1 MYRNRTQRR
10 ADRRNHSS
18 RPTTQTTARTSAAR
32 SLTVVPILGIALLAG
47 ACGSDVT
54 ASDLRDLTSTTTAEA
69 PTTTALPPVS
79 LPVATVST
87 VPASTVAVSS
97 LDSVQGATVQ
107 IVAQGTFV
115 DPEFGAYESVGRG
128 SGFVV
133 DPSGIAVTNHH
144 VVGGAGLIQVY
155 VQGEDEPRNAKVL
168 GVSECSDLAVIDI
181 EGDPLP
187 ALSWY
192 TGPVQPGLEI
202 YAAGYPLGDPEFTLT
217 RGIVSK
223 ADAPGE
229 TQWASIDHAIEHDAN
244 TQPGNSGGP
253 LVSADGEVV
262 AINYASGSSTN
273 TDQFFSIEASD
284 AAGIIAEMMAGN
296 DVDSLGVNGQIVM
309 SDDGTIAGLWVSGVD
324 SGSPADDTGIEPG
337 DIITRI
343 EGVSVGTDGTMADYC
358 DVMRTHNPGDVLSV
372 EVLRFATE
380 EVLTGQFNGE
390 YLTTAFSFAE
400 TVDTGI
406 DAGAEYTDYTTV
418 TDDSGTLTVSVPTA
432 WSSID
437 GAPVDI
443 DGVSSPSIIAS
454 TDVAAYNSAW
464 DVPGVQFVASAALT
478 GFTADE
484 LLDLGATTECTFE
497 GREDYDDGA
506 FVGRF
511 DTYSN
516 CGGTGAT
523 SIVVAAFPA
532 DGSYGVLV
540 VVQVVT
546 DADLVALD
554 EIIRT
559 FNVVA

>member
-1 MYRNRTQRR
+1 MNPIRSMRR
-10 ADRRNHSS
+10 ADRRNPS
-18 RPTTQTTARTSAAR
+18 RPSTRTARRGA
-32 SLTVVPILGIALLAG
+32 LTIVPILGVALLAS
-47 ACGSDVT
+47 ACGDDAKALGDRPTDTTEAVDEP
-54 ASDLRDLTSTTTAEA
+54 ATTA
-69 PTTTALPPVS
+69 TTGTTDTPAVTLP
-79 LPVATVST
+79 VST
-87 VPASTVAVSS
+87 VPPTTAGQQVGS
-97 LDSVQGATVQ
+97 LDQVQAATVQ
-107 IVAQGTFV
+107 IVAQGTFA
-115 DPEFGAYESVGRG
+115 DPEFGSYEAVGRG

-155 VQGEDEPRNAKVL
+155 VQGEDKPRNAKVL

-187 ALSWY
+187 SLSWY
-192 TGPVQPGLEI
+192 DGTVQPGLEV

-223 ADAPGE
+223 ADAAGE
-229 TQWASIDHAIEHDAN
+229 TQWASIDHVIEHDAS

-262 AINYASGSSTN
+262 AINYASGSFTN

-284 AAGIIAEMMAGN
+284 AAGIIAQMTAGN
-296 DVDSLGVNGQIVM
+296 DVDSIGVNGQVVM
-309 SDDGTIAGLWVSGVD
+309 SDDGTIAGLWVAGVE

-337 DIITRI
+337 DIITRV

-372 EVLRFATE
+372 EVLRFATQ

-400 TVDTGI
+400 QVDTA
-406 DAGAEYTDYTTV
+406 DAGTEYTDYTTV
-418 TDDSGTLTVSVPTA
+418 TDDSGMLTVSVPTA
-432 WSSID
+432 WADVD
-437 GAPVDI
+437 GAPIDI

-454 TDVAAYNSAW
+454 SSVADYNARW
-464 DVPGVQFVASAALT
+464 DVPGVQFVASSALAGYT
-478 GFTADE
+478 PDE
-484 LLDLGATTECTFE
+484 LLDLAASSDCTFE
-497 GREDYDDGA
+497 GREAYDDGA
-506 FVGRF
+506 FVGSF

-516 CGGTGAT
+516 CGGTTAST
-523 SIVVAAFPA
+523 IVVAAFPP
-532 DGSYGVLV
+532 DSSYAVLV
-540 VVQVVT
+540 IVQVVT
-546 DADLVALD
+546 EADLVALD
-554 EIIRT
+554 EVLRT

>member
-1 MYRNRTQRR
+1 MYRNRIHHG
-10 ADRRNHSS
+10 ADRRRHTSMS
-18 RPTTQTTARTSAAR
+18 VARR
-32 SLTVVPILGIALLAG
+32 SLVTIPTLGLALLASGCEIG
-47 ACGSDVT
+47 ASVDAGELSN
-54 ASDLRDLTSTTTAEA
+54 ATTTTQAA
-69 PTTTALPPVS
+69 TTTVTPPVS
-79 LPVATVST
+79 LPVTT
-87 VPASTVAVSS
+87 VPATSESS

-115 DPEFGAYESVGRG
+115 DPEFGEYEGAGRG
-128 SGFVV
+128 SGFII
-133 DPSGIAVTNHH
+133 DQSGIAVTNNH
-144 VVGGAGLIQVY
+144 VVGGAGLIQIY

-181 EGDPLP
+181 EGDELP

-192 TGPVQPGLEI
+192 GGDVTPGLEV

-223 ADAPGE
+223 ADARGE
-229 TQWASIDHAIEHDAN
+229 TGWASVDHVIEHDAA

-253 LVSADGEVV
+253 LVSADGEIV
-262 AINYASGSSTN
+262 AINYASWGRTN

-284 AAGIIAEMMAGN
+284 ARSIIDALKGGS
-296 DVDSLGVNGQIVM
+296 DVDSLGVNGQTVTN
-309 SDDGTIAGLWVSGVD
+309 DDGSLGGIWVSGVT
-324 SGSPADDTGIEPG
+324 SGSPADEAGIEPG
-337 DIITRI
+337 DIITRL

-358 DVMRTHNPGDVLSV
+358 DVMRTHSAGDVLAV
-372 EVLRFATE
+372 EVVRYATE
-380 EVLTGQFNGE
+380 EVLIGQFNGE
-390 YLTTAFSFAE
+390 VLTTAFSFAE
-400 TVDTGI
+400 SVDTATA
-406 DAGAEYTDYTTV
+406 DGAEYTEYTTV

-432 WSSID
+432 WASVD

-443 DGVSSPSIIAS
+443 DGASSPSIVAS
-454 TDVAAYNSAW
+454 TDIAAYDSAW
-464 DVPGVQFVASAALT
+464 DVPGVEFVASSALT

-484 LLDLGATTECTFE
+484 LLDLGAITECTFDS
-497 GREDYDDGA
+497 REDYDDGA

-523 SIVVAAFPA
+523 SIVVAAFPE
-532 DGSYGVLV
+532 DGSYAVLV

-559 FNVVA
+559 FNVAA

>member
-1 MYRNRTQRR
+1 MYRNRIQRR
-10 ADRRNHSS
+10 ADRRN
-18 RPTTQTTARTSAAR
+18 QTTTTTPRPIPAR
-32 SLTVVPILGIALLAG
+32 SLTIVPILGIAMLAS

-54 ASDLRDLTSTTTAEA
+54 ASDLRDLTSTTTAEV
-69 PTTTALPPVS
+69 PTTTAQPPVS
-79 LPVATVST
+79 LPVTT
-87 VPASTVAVSS
+87 VPASTVPASS

-128 SGFVV
+128 SGFIV

-155 VQGEDEPRNAKVL
+155 VQGEDKPRNAKVL

-192 TGPVQPGLEI
+192 RGDVTPGLEV

-223 ADAPGE
+223 ADAAGE

-284 AAGIIAEMMAGN
+284 AAGIIAEMTAGN

-309 SDDGTIAGLWVSGVD
+309 SDDGSIAGLWVSGVE

-390 YLTTAFSFAE
+390 YLTTAFSFADS
-400 TVDTGI
+400 VDTGT
-406 DAGAEYTDYTTV
+406 DAGAEYTEYTTV

-464 DVPGVQFVASAALT
+464 DVPGVQFVASEALT

-497 GREDYDDGA
+497 SREDYDDGA